1 MEATPP
7 DEPIKKKPPVAR
19 RAKAAQPAPAADAT
33 IEPAAEFEL
42 LTDST
47 IDDEFENEQEATR
60 VLGAFALGLMILLL
74 FCVIA
79 LLIAYRN
86 VPEGL

>member
-7 DEPIKKKPPVAR
+7 DEPIKHKPPARR
-19 RAKAAQPAPAADAT
+19 RAKAAQPAPVADAP
-33 IEPAAEFEL
+33 IEAAIDVKPAV
-42 LTDST
+42 DST
-47 IDDEFENEQEATR
+47 IGDDFENEQEATR

-74 FCVIA
+74 FCIIA

>member
-7 DEPIKKKPPVAR
+7 DEPIKKKPPAPH
-19 RAKAAQPAPAADAT
+19 RAKAAKPDPAAAAPA
-33 IEPAAEFEL
+33 EPVV
-42 LTDST
+42 DSA
-47 IDDEFENEQEATR
+47 IDDVYDVEQEATR
-60 VLGAFALGLMILLL
+60 VLGALALGVMVLLL

>member
-7 DEPIKKKPPVAR
+7 DEPIQKKPPASVRTRARKQKPVA
-19 RAKAAQPAPAADAT
+19 AAPVEPVV
-33 IEPAAEFEL
+33 EPALAIEFD
-42 LTDST
+42 T
-47 IDDEFENEQEATR
+47 EQEATR
-60 VLGAFALGLMILLL
+60 VLGVLALGVMALLL

-86 VPEGL
+86 LPEGL

>member
-19 RAKAAQPAPAADAT
+19 RAKAAQPVADAP
-33 IEPAAEFEL
+33 IEPVIDVEPAA
-42 LTDST
+42 DST
-47 IDDEFENEQEATR
+47 IDDEFENAQEATR
-60 VLGAFALGLMILLL
+60 VLGAFALGLMVLLL
-74 FCVIA
+74 FCIIA

>member
-7 DEPIKKKPPVAR
+7 DEPIKKKPSAAR
-19 RAKAAQPAPAADAT
+19 RAKAAKPAPVAAPPV
-33 IEPAAEFEL
+33 EPVL
-42 LTDST
+42 DTT

-60 VLGAFALGLMILLL
+60 VLGAFALGLMVLLL

>member
-7 DEPIKKKPPVAR
+7 DEPIQKKPPASVRARSRKQKPVA
-19 RAKAAQPAPAADAT
+19 APLPVEPVVEPAPAVEVDT
-33 IEPAAEFEL
+33 
-42 LTDST
+42 
-47 IDDEFENEQEATR
+47 EQEATR
-60 VLGAFALGLMILLL
+60 VLGVLALGVMALLL

>member
-7 DEPIKKKPPVAR
+7 DEPIKKKPPATR
-19 RAKAAQPAPAADAT
+19 PRKAARPAPVAAPV
-33 IEPAAEFEL
+33 EPVI
-42 LTDST
+42 DST

-60 VLGAFALGLMILLL
+60 VLGAFALGLMVLLL

>member
-1 MEATPP
+1 VTEAT
-7 DEPIKKKPPVAR
+7 V
-19 RAKAAQPAPAADAT
+19 
-33 IEPAAEFEL
+33 EPALDSEPA
-42 LTDST
+42 TDST

-60 VLGAFALGLMILLL
+60 VLGAFALGLMVLLL
-74 FCVIA
+74 FCIIA

>member
-7 DEPIKKKPPVAR
+7 DEPIKKQPPVPH
-19 RAKAAQPAPAADAT
+19 RAKPASPAPVAAAPVEPEIDA
-33 IEPAAEFEL
+33 A
-42 LTDST
+42 
-47 IDDEFENEQEATR
+47 IDDEFDNEQESIR
-60 VLGAFALGLMILLL
+60 VLGAFALGLMALLL
-74 FCVIA
+74 FCIIA

>member
-7 DEPIKKKPPVAR
+7 DEPIKKKPPAPR
-19 RAKAAQPAPAADAT
+19 RAKAAKPTPAAAAPA
-33 IEPAAEFEL
+33 EPVV
-42 LTDST
+42 DSA
-47 IDDEFENEQEATR
+47 IDDEYDVEQEATR
-60 VLGAFALGLMILLL
+60 VLGALALGVMVLLL